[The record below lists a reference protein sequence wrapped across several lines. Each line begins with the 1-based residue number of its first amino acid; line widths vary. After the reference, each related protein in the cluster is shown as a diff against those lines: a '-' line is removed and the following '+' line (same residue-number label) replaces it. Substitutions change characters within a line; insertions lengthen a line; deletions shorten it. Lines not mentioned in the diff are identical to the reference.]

1 MGATQSTNNNKQ
13 KSLDHVIDYVA
24 ANYILKNNYQF

>member
-1 MGATQSTNNNKQ
+1 MGANQSNESNKQ

-24 ANYILKNNYQF
+24 ANFILKNIY